1 MGNDSTRNDVVVLLD
16 NYNNDSQNLHTSFR
30 LSGLDYPVV
39 VIEEDGF
46 LPDDVMSV
54 FGYFLGDFTANKQLP
69 GKPRYFNQITVP
81 DYWEISGNNSGGSV
95 HDLSKERAKIFYTEP
110 RHKRL
115 VKIVDWYDDKGV
127 VRSSDHYNR
136 YGALYARTIFN
147 NKGQKVNKT
156 YFSAIGE
163 EVIMENYVTGD
174 LILNDGE
181 RVEFFH
187 NKTDFVLYFLKKT
200 GYDKRRIF
208 YNSLSTPFFAS
219 QRLGGEK
226 QDILFWQEP
235 KRDDIPG
242 NMLSIF
248 EGKNTRT
255 CEIKVQKKQ
264 AYEKFLELG
273 APAELIKS
281 MGFVYDFRRQN
292 QNRWEALICTN
303 SDRVE
308 QCRKLALALPEMTF
322 HIAALTEMSS
332 KLLAMGAYKNV
343 KVYPGVKQDV
353 LDELF
358 EKCDYYFD
366 INHEAE
372 IVSAVQKA
380 FLNNQLIVAFKE
392 TLHNPNYVAE
402 EHIFAS
408 NDVENMIALVKKT
421 LANTEELK
429 ACIRK
434 QHQLAMAE
442 DVEGYKGL

>member
-1 MGNDSTRNDVVVLLD
+1 MGNDNTANDVVVLLD

-30 LSGLDYPVV
+30 LSGLEYPVV

-54 FGYFLGDFTANKQLP
+54 FGYFLGDFKANKQLP

-81 DYWEISGNNSGGSV
+81 DYWEISGNNSGGSI
-95 HDLSKERAKIFYTEP
+95 HDLSKERGKIFYTEP
-110 RHKRL
+110 KHKRL
-115 VKIVDWYDDKGV
+115 VKIVDWYDEKGV

-147 NKGQKVNKT
+147 HKAQKVNKT
-156 YFSAIGE
+156 YFSATGE

-174 LILNDGE
+174 IILNDGE

-187 NKTDFVLYFLKKT
+187 SKTDFILYFLKKT
-200 GYDKRRIF
+200 GFDKRRIF
-208 YNSLSTPFFAS
+208 YNSLSTPFFVS

-226 QDILFWQEP
+226 KDILFWQEP

-248 EGKNTRT
+248 GGKNTRT
-255 CEIKVQKKQ
+255 AEIKVQKLH
-264 AYEKFLELG
+264 AYQKLIELG
-273 APAELIKS
+273 APEALVKK
-281 MGFVYDFRRQN
+281 MGFVYNFHREN
-292 QNRWEALICTN
+292 QNRRSALICTN

-308 QCRKLALALPEMTF
+308 QCRKLALALPEITF

-332 KLLAMGAYKNV
+332 KLLSMGAYENV
-343 KVYPGVKQDV
+343 KVYPGVKQNV

-372 IVSAVQKA
+372 IVSAVQRA

-402 EHIFAS
+402 EHIFES
-408 NDVENMIALVKKT
+408 QNVEEMIALVKKT
-421 LANTEELK
+421 LENTDELK
-429 ACIRK
+429 VGIYR

-442 DVEGYKGL
+442 NVETYRGL

>member
-1 MGNDSTRNDVVVLLD
+1 
-16 NYNNDSQNLHTSFR
+16 
-30 LSGLDYPVV
+30 V

-54 FGYFLGDFTANKQLP
+54 FGYFLGDFKANKQLP

-81 DYWEISGNNSGGSV
+81 DYWEISGSNSGGSV
-95 HDLSKERAKIFYTEP
+95 HDLNRERAKIFYTEP

-115 VKIVDWYDDKGV
+115 VKIVDWYDEKGV

-156 YFSAIGE
+156 YFSTAGE

-187 NKTDFVLYFLKKT
+187 NKTDFVIYFLKKT

-219 QRLGGEK
+219 QRLSGEK
-226 QDILFWQEP
+226 KDILFWQEP

-264 AYEKFLELG
+264 AYVKLLELG
-273 APAELIKS
+273 APAHLVKC
-281 MGFVYDFRRQN
+281 MGFVYDFKREN
-292 QNRWEALICTN
+292 QNRPEALICTN

-322 HIAALTEMSS
+322 HITALTEMSS

-343 KVYPGVKQDV
+343 KVYPGVKQNV

-372 IVSAVQKA
+372 IVSAVQRA

-402 EHIFAS
+402 EHIFES
-408 NDVENMIALVKKT
+408 KNVEDMITLVKKS
-421 LANTEELK
+421 LVNPDEME
-429 ACIRK
+429 ACIDR

-442 DVEGYKGL
+442 DAEAYRAI